1 MRKDIKSEND
11 ERQDI
16 VVEVIL
22 EQNIIKF
29 TGRYKLKNMQR
40 MIVDVV
46 EIGINA
52 DAEMINQT
60 IGDLA
65 ISINKKVIKY
75 LNIVD
80 IFNNLGDDI
89 TVNIL
94 ESED

>member
-1 MRKDIKSEND
+1 MRKVIKSEND